1 MKSVQGKKFKTGSA
15 YIKEPSDLMVTLLQ
29 LKRTI
34 KKQIQTKLAVVVVVV
49 IIIII
54 MIMIISVE
62 TSTVETIKTIQRLN
76 ESKIWSFEKV
86 NKISRLRSKGKKKG
100 HKNRIQNEEENIE
113 L

>member
-1 MKSVQGKKFKTGSA
+1 MKSVQGKKFKIGSA

-34 KKQIQTKLAVVVVVV
+34 KKQIQTKLAVVVVVE
-49 IIIII
+49 IIII
-54 MIMIISVE
+54 IMIISVE

-100 HKNRIQNEEENIE
+100 HKIRIQNEEENIE